1 MDATPSS
8 GSVCSSFVSETP
20 LWLVS
25 CHSRKDEKIASRLS
39 ITPSPL
45 PPCTGLS
52 YSARARKPFFSCPAG
67 GSGCGVKLPNN
78 SAPLL
83 ITPSPLRSSASHASS
98 APAAVHES
106 LSALP
111 SPSRSK
117 LTPPAASVSAKPF
130 PATSMRMGE
139 AEQTHSH
146 QAPLQV
152 EPKGHSP
159 LSKHSTLLGGS
170 GRSGR
175 HRCCLQH
182 TG

>member
-1 MDATPSS
+1 PSC
-8 GSVCSSFVSETP
+8 GSVCNSSGSETP
-20 LWLVS
+20 LWFTS
-25 CHSRKDEKIASRLS
+25 CQRRSELKIASRLS
-39 ITPSPL
+39 MMPSPF
-45 PPCTGLS
+45 PPFCGLS

-67 GSGCGVKLPNN
+67 GSGWGVKLPNN

-146 QAPLQV
+146 QAPLHA